1 MKKNLLYLGLTG
13 YLLFALCTRLQAQ
26 TDSLQAHRYVTR
38 ATMYG
43 VGFTNVFDTYLSPQ
57 EYKGIDFRISRE
69 TIRMTK
75 LFDGNVSV
83 QNFFQ
88 ADVGYTHNRADN
100 NNTFS
105 GLVNWNYGLH
115 YQFRLTE
122 NFKLLAGGLFD
133 VNGGFVYNLRNSN
146 NPASARAYV
155 NLDASG
161 MAIWHLKIKRYPMVL
176 RYQVNVPILWT
187 RTERLRMRNRIIQL
201 LLLLCCLPIQTGCIG
216 EDDYA
221 DDPVGNFEQL
231 WKIIDERYCFLDS
244 KGIDWDAVHEK
255 YSKLIVPGM
264 SNDDLFDKLS
274 EMLYILK
281 DGHVNLSSAKRVS
294 YYDAW
299 YQGYPWNYREDILY
313 QYYLGSAS
321 KDYYTSAGMKY
332 KIFDNNIGYIRYE
345 SFSSGVG
352 DGNLDE
358 ILVYLATC
366 NGLIIDVRDNGGG
379 NLTNSSRIAARFTN
393 SKILTGFIQHKTG
406 TGHSDFSQPEP
417 IYLEPSN
424 SIRWQKKVVILTN
437 RRCYSAT
444 NDFVNLMRSID
455 NGNIIQVGDQTGGG
469 SGLPFTSELPNG
481 WSIRFS
487 ASPHF
492 DKNMQPLEEGI
503 LPDIA
508 IDMTEDDQSKH
519 RDTLI
524 EKAFEIL
531 SE

>member
-176 RYQVNVPILWT
+176 RYQVNVPTYVLT
-187 RTERLRMRNRIIQL
+187 ALRTVLLR
-201 LLLLCCLPIQTGCIG
+201 
-216 EDDYA
+216 
-221 DDPVGNFEQL
+221 
-231 WKIIDERYCFLDS
+231 
-244 KGIDWDAVHEK
+244 
-255 YSKLIVPGM
+255 
-264 SNDDLFDKLS
+264 
-274 EMLYILK
+274 
-281 DGHVNLSSAKRVS
+281 NL
-294 YYDAW
+294 
-299 YQGYPWNYREDILY
+299 
-313 QYYLGSAS
+313 
-321 KDYYTSAGMKY
+321 
-332 KIFDNNIGYIRYE
+332 
-345 SFSSGVG
+345 
-352 DGNLDE
+352 
-358 ILVYLATC
+358 
-366 NGLIIDVRDNGGG
+366 
-379 NLTNSSRIAARFTN
+379 
-393 SKILTGFIQHKTG
+393 LTGQLQR
-406 TGHSDFSQPEP
+406 SYP
-417 IYLEPSN
+417 IYLSPQSTVSPSDAFC
-424 SIRWQKKVVILTN
+424 R
-437 RRCYSAT
+437 SADRIYQDAFQLSGRLAT
-444 NDFVNLMRSID
+444 
-455 NGNIIQVGDQTGGG
+455 IQC
-469 SGLPFTSELPNG
+469 
-481 WSIRFS
+481 
-487 ASPHF
+487 
-492 DKNMQPLEEGI
+492 
-503 LPDIA
+503 
-508 IDMTEDDQSKH
+508 
-519 RDTLI
+519 
-524 EKAFEIL
+524 
-531 SE
+531 

>member
-176 RYQVNVPILWT
+176 RYQVNVPMIGL
-187 RTERLRMRNRIIQL
+187 MFSPHYGQL
-201 LLLLCCLPIQTGCIG
+201 L
-216 EDDYA
+216 
-221 DDPVGNFEQL
+221 
-231 WKIIDERYCFLDS
+231 R
-244 KGIDWDAVHEK
+244 
-255 YSKLIVPGM
+255 
-264 SNDDLFDKLS
+264 
-274 EMLYILK
+274 
-281 DGHVNLSSAKRVS
+281 NL
-294 YYDAW
+294 
-299 YQGYPWNYREDILY
+299 
-313 QYYLGSAS
+313 
-321 KDYYTSAGMKY
+321 
-332 KIFDNNIGYIRYE
+332 
-345 SFSSGVG
+345 
-352 DGNLDE
+352 
-358 ILVYLATC
+358 
-366 NGLIIDVRDNGGG
+366 
-379 NLTNSSRIAARFTN
+379 
-393 SKILTGFIQHKTG
+393 LTGQLQR
-406 TGHSDFSQPEP
+406 SYP
-417 IYLEPSN
+417 IYLSPQSTVSPSDAFC
-424 SIRWQKKVVILTN
+424 R
-437 RRCYSAT
+437 SADRIYQDAFQLSGRLAT
-444 NDFVNLMRSID
+444 
-455 NGNIIQVGDQTGGG
+455 IQC
-469 SGLPFTSELPNG
+469 
-481 WSIRFS
+481 
-487 ASPHF
+487 
-492 DKNMQPLEEGI
+492 
-503 LPDIA
+503 
-508 IDMTEDDQSKH
+508 
-519 RDTLI
+519 
-524 EKAFEIL
+524 
-531 SE
+531 